1 MVMSKNWLIAALIF
15 VVALPTAAFSQKLR
29 VGTLYIGSTML
40 PLWIARDEGYFA
52 RRGLE
57 VELIWLQ
64 SSLSTMA
71 LIAGEADL
79 IYGTPQETLL
89 AMAGKSAPPLITV
102 ASLETKSKHWL
113 VVSPNIQSVKE
124 LAGKSLAISRPKAA
138 DEGYARIILRR
149 FGVDSSGV
157 TFLSA
162 GGQRDRMTALRAGSV
177 RGSVFNTYNSSML
190 EELGFKRLAQLE
202 TDDFSFPPAT
212 FTTRR
217 QTASVKRESL
227 KAFLTA
233 VVEGTQKQVRDREL
247 SIGLLKKY
255 MKIQNPK
262 VLEVAYQD
270 SLMVQ
275 YPYMTQEQ
283 LNSSLDILEAS
294 TGVRPNVNFET
305 FVDHTLL
312 KEAQLRQE
320 KNNR

>member
-1 MVMSKNWLIAALIF
+1 MTGIKNWLIAALLF
-15 VVALPTAAFSQKLR
+15 VMALPSAAYSQKLR

-40 PLWIARDEGYFA
+40 PLWIAREQGYFA
-52 RRGLE
+52 SRGFE

-64 SSLSTMA
+64 STLSTMA

-89 AMAGKSAPPLITV
+89 AMAAKSAPPLITIG
-102 ASLETKSKHWL
+102 SWEPSSKHWL
-113 VVSPNIQSVKE
+113 VVSPSIQSVKD
-124 LAGKSLAISRPKAA
+124 LVGRSLATSRPKAA

-149 FGVDSSGV
+149 FGVDSSRV

-162 GGQRDRMTALRAGSV
+162 GGQRDRMSALRAGSV
-177 RGSVFNTYNSSML
+177 QGSVFNTYNSLIL
-190 EELGFKRLAQLE
+190 EELGFKKLAMLE
-202 TDDFSFPPAT
+202 TDDFPFPPAT
-212 FTTRR
+212 FTTRK
-217 QTASVKRESL
+217 QTASAKRELL
-227 KAFLTA
+227 KAFLSA
-233 VVEGTQKQVRDREL
+233 VVEGTRKQSRDREL
-247 SIGLLKKY
+247 SLTLLKKY

-262 VLEVAYQD
+262 VLEAAYQD

-294 TGVRPNVNFET
+294 TGVRPGVTFEG

-312 KEAQLRQE
+312 KEARLQQE
-320 KNNR
+320 KK

>member
-1 MVMSKNWLIAALIF
+1 VTDVKNWFIAVLLF
-15 VVALPTAAFSQKLR
+15 VVALPGAAYSQKLR

-64 SSLSTMA
+64 SALSTMA

-89 AMAGKSAPPLITV
+89 AMAVKSPPPLVTV
-102 ASLETKSKHWL
+102 GSWEPSSKHWL
-113 VVSPNIQSVKE
+113 VVSPKIQSVKDLVGKI
-124 LAGKSLAISRPKAA
+124 LATSRPKAA

-149 FGVDSSGV
+149 FGVDSSRV

-162 GGQRDRMTALRAGSV
+162 GGQRERMNALRAGSV
-177 RGSVFNTYNSSML
+177 QGSVFNTYNSL
-190 EELGFKRLAQLE
+190 TLAELGFKKLAILE
-202 TDDFSFPPAT
+202 TDDFPFPPAT
-212 FTTRR
+212 FTTRK
-217 QTASVKRESL
+217 QTASVKREPL
-227 KAFLTA
+227 KAFLSA
-233 VVEGTQKQVRDREL
+233 VVEGTRTQSRDREL
-247 SIGLLKKY
+247 SLTLLKKY

-275 YPYMTQEQ
+275 YPYMTPDQ
-283 LNSSLDILEAS
+283 LESSLAILEAS
-294 TGVRPNVNFET
+294 TSVRPSVTFQG
-305 FVDHTLL
+305 FVDHSLL
-312 KEAQLRQE
+312 KETQLKQE
-320 KNNR
+320 NNNR